1 MMMIQSGRCGWSRI
15 EWSESFSGRK
25 VPDLKGPEQ
34 RGFDAELLLNEAKRA
49 GTFAYVP
56 YSSFPVG
63 AAILFE
69 DGTVVS
75 GCNVENASYGLSLC
89 AERNAMTTAV
99 GEGRLKP
106 VAIAIAGG
114 GDGTICPPCGACRQ
128 FLSEF
133 NSNMSVVLEE
143 DGRTVIYRLSD
154 LLPLMFKF
162 HGKGQLTKQ
171 KKTKS
176 TDVVLLRF
184 LDVPTLANHQ

>member
-1 MMMIQSGRCGWSRI
+1 M
-15 EWSESFSGRK
+15 
-25 VPDLKGPEQ
+25 KGPEQ

-106 VAIAIAGG
+106 VAIAISGG

-143 DGRTVIYRLSD
+143 EGRTVIYRLSD

-162 HGKGQLTKQ
+162 HGKGEIKN
-171 KKTKS
+171 
-176 TDVVLLRF
+176 D
-184 LDVPTLANHQ
+184 N

>member
-1 MMMIQSGRCGWSRI
+1 M
-15 EWSESFSGRK
+15 
-25 VPDLKGPEQ
+25 PDLKDPEE
-34 RGFDAELLLNEAKRA
+34 RGFDAEFLLNEAKRA

-56 YSSFPVG
+56 YSLFPVG

-69 DGTVVS
+69 DGSVVS

-89 AERNAMTTAV
+89 AERNAMTAAV

-114 GDGTICPPCGACRQ
+114 VNGDVCPPCGACRQ

-143 DGRTVIYRLSD
+143 NGRTVIYRLSD
-154 LLPLMFKF
+154 LLPLVFKF
-162 HGKGQLTKQ
+162 PGKGEIKN
-171 KKTKS
+171 
-176 TDVVLLRF
+176 D
-184 LDVPTLANHQ
+184 N